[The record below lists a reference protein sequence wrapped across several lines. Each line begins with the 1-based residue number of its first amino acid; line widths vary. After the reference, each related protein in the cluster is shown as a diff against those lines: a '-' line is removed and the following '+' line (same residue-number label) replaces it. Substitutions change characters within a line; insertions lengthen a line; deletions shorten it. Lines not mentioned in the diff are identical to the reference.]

1 MTTLLSCIASGQNQS
16 RAAIFGVI
24 LLICIASTASYA
36 EYGDTSQQS
45 SNPLKTLTLEQLGNI
60 EVTTTSR
67 EPERVL
73 NTPAAIYVI
82 TQEDIQRSGATTIPD
97 ALRLA
102 PGVEVAQI
110 DSHSWSVGIR
120 GFGGNLSRNVL
131 VLIDGRTVYSTLFAG
146 TYWEVQNVVMQDIDR
161 IEVVRGPGGTIW
173 GPNAVNGVINII
185 TKSSKD
191 THGVMVSA
199 GGGNQEQG
207 FLNAR
212 YGGTNSKGLDYR
224 VYELGFNRGPEYH
237 PDGINFDRWRA
248 IQAGFRTDW
257 AKDSRD
263 TFTFQGDIYD
273 EGAGTAQ
280 TVANYTMPYSQNL
293 YAMEPRSGG
302 NILGRWQ
309 RVYEQGK
316 DFQLQGFYDRTNRY
330 DPNFTDLRN
339 TYDIDFIDRFRLPGR
354 QKISWGGGARWSRGY
369 NPIVVP
375 GLTFLPEHRTD
386 RLLTAFLQDEI
397 ALVDKRLTFTFGTKF
412 LETNFTG
419 WQLQPTGRLLW
430 TPADRQSF
438 WAAFTHAV
446 RTPSDVEENFTE
458 LEYTGQTIDGLPL
471 FGRFNPNPN
480 FRSEELNGYE
490 AGYRLLVRK
499 SLYFDIAAFYNH
511 YGDLLSLDI
520 TGAPFVQASPGPV
533 IILPAQLGNGL
544 VGTTKG
550 IEFAPEWRPLPSW
563 RLRASYSYLQMD
575 INKPANS
582 LDAETPST
590 IEGSSPKHQ
599 ISLQSGIDFAKVFS
613 FDLTYRYVDAL
624 PALTIPSYSTAD
636 ARLDWQVH
644 RQFKLSAVGRNLF
657 QPHHSEFGGVD
668 PGPVIGIVRSAYG
681 QITWTR

>member
-1 MTTLLSCIASGQNQS
+1 MKTPSVKLWQVLLYGL
-16 RAAIFGVI
+16 AISLVLSSI
-24 LLICIASTASYA
+24 PA
-36 EYGDTSQQS
+36 EGSEPAQQP
-45 SNPLKTLTLEQLGNI
+45 SNPLKELTLEQLGNV
-60 EVTTTSR
+60 EVTTVSK
-67 EPERVL
+67 EPEEVWK
-73 NTPAAIYVI
+73 TAAAVYVI
-82 TQEDIQRSGATTIPD
+82 TNEDIHRSGATTIPD
-97 ALRLA
+97 VLRLA

-146 TYWEVQNVVMQDIDR
+146 TYWEVQNVVMEDVDR
-161 IEVVRGPGGTIW
+161 IEVIRGPGGTIW

-185 TKSSKD
+185 TKSSRD
-191 THGVMVSA
+191 THGAMVNA
-199 GGGNQEQG
+199 GGGNVEQG

-212 YGGTNSKGLDYR
+212 YGGGNSRGLDYR
-224 VYELGFNRGPEYH
+224 IYELGFDRGPEYH

-257 AKDSRD
+257 AKDARD
-263 TFTFQGDIYD
+263 NFTFQGDIYD

-280 TVANYTMPYSQNL
+280 TVANYTVPYSQNL
-293 YAMEPRSGG
+293 YATEPRSGG

-309 RVYEQGK
+309 RVYKEGE
-316 DFQLQGFYDRTNRY
+316 DFQLQIFYDRTNRY

-339 TYDIDFIDRFRLPGR
+339 TYDIDFLDRFRLPGR
-354 QKISWGGGARWSRGY
+354 QQISWGFGARWSLGY

-375 GLTFLPEHRTD
+375 SLTFLPEHRTD

-397 ALVDKRLTFTFGTKF
+397 ALIDKRLTFTFGTKF

-419 WQLQPTGRLLW
+419 WQLQPTARLLW
-430 TPADRQSF
+430 TPTNKQSF
-438 WAAFTHAV
+438 WVAFTHAV
-446 RTPSDVEENFTE
+446 RTPSDVEDNFTE
-458 LEYTGQTIDGLPL
+458 LEYTGQTVDGLPL

-490 AGYRLLVRK
+490 AGYRLLLRK

-511 YGDLLSLDI
+511 YGDLLSEDI
-520 TGAPFVQASPGPV
+520 TGAPYVQASPGPV
-533 IILPAQLGNGL
+533 IIVPAQLGNGL

-550 IEFAPEWRPLPSW
+550 IEFAPEWRPLPFW

-590 IEGSSPKHQ
+590 IVGSSPKHQ
-599 ISLQSGIDFAKVFS
+599 IAVQSGLDFAKVFS
-613 FDLTYRYVDAL
+613 FDMTYRYVDAL
-624 PALTIPSYSTAD
+624 PALPIPSYSTAD
-636 ARLDWQVH
+636 ARFDWQTH
-644 RQFKLSAVGRNLF
+644 RQFKLSVVGRNLL
-657 QPHHSEFGGVD
+657 QPHHFEYGGVD
-668 PGPVIGIVRSAYG
+668 PGPNIAIKRSVYG

>member
-1 MTTLLSCIASGQNQS
+1 MKTPSVKLWQVLLYGL
-16 RAAIFGVI
+16 AISLVLSSI
-24 LLICIASTASYA
+24 PA
-36 EYGDTSQQS
+36 EGSEPAQQP
-45 SNPLKTLTLEQLGNI
+45 SNPLKELTLEQLGNV
-60 EVTTTSR
+60 EVTTVSK
-67 EPERVL
+67 EPEEVWK
-73 NTPAAIYVI
+73 TAAAVYAI
-82 TQEDIQRSGATTIPD
+82 TNEDIHRSGATTIPD
-97 ALRLA
+97 VLRLA

-146 TYWEVQNVVMQDIDR
+146 TYWEVQNVVMEDVDR
-161 IEVVRGPGGTIW
+161 IEVIRGPGGTIW

-185 TKSSKD
+185 TKSSRD
-191 THGVMVSA
+191 THGAMVNA
-199 GGGNQEQG
+199 GGGNVEQG

-212 YGGTNSKGLDYR
+212 YGGGNSRGLDYR
-224 VYELGFNRGPEYH
+224 IYELGFDRGPEYH

-257 AKDSRD
+257 AKDARD
-263 TFTFQGDIYD
+263 NFTFQGDIYD

-280 TVANYTMPYSQNL
+280 TVANYTVPYSQNL
-293 YAMEPRSGG
+293 YATEPRSGG

-309 RVYEQGK
+309 RVYKEGE
-316 DFQLQGFYDRTNRY
+316 DFQLQIFYDRTNRY

-339 TYDIDFIDRFRLPGR
+339 TYDIDFLDRFRLPGR
-354 QKISWGGGARWSRGY
+354 QQISWGFGARWSLGY

-375 GLTFLPEHRTD
+375 SLTFLPEHRTD

-397 ALVDKRLTFTFGTKF
+397 ALIDKRLTFTFGTKF

-419 WQLQPTGRLLW
+419 WQLQPTARLLW
-430 TPADRQSF
+430 TPTNKQSF
-438 WAAFTHAV
+438 WVAFTHAV
-446 RTPSDVEENFTE
+446 RTPSDVEDNFTE
-458 LEYTGQTIDGLPL
+458 LEYTGQTVDGLPL

-490 AGYRLLVRK
+490 AGYRLLLRK

-511 YGDLLSLDI
+511 YGDLLSEDI
-520 TGAPFVQASPGPV
+520 TGAPYVQASPGPV
-533 IILPAQLGNGL
+533 IIVPAQLGNGL

-550 IEFAPEWRPLPSW
+550 IEFAPEWRPLPFW

-590 IEGSSPKHQ
+590 IVGSSPKHQ
-599 ISLQSGIDFAKVFS
+599 IAVQSGLDFAKVFS
-613 FDLTYRYVDAL
+613 FDMTYRYVDAL
-624 PALTIPSYSTAD
+624 PALPIPSYSTAD
-636 ARLDWQVH
+636 ARFDWQTH
-644 RQFKLSAVGRNLF
+644 RQFKLSVVGRNLL
-657 QPHHSEFGGVD
+657 QPHHFEYGGVD
-668 PGPVIGIVRSAYG
+668 PGPNIAIKRSVYG